1 MKNLIIFGTF
11 FILIIL
17 GIGIRCL
24 QNYLNRKKLKKLY
37 NKYQDI
43 ENNIKV
49 TYFKG
54 INEEIEMPT
63 RNKHLECTE
72 ENIDLAVV
80 EFSIKDN
87 ETTEEIP
94 DE

>member
-1 MKNLIIFGTF
+1 
-11 FILIIL
+11 
-17 GIGIRCL
+17 
-24 QNYLNRKKLKKLY
+24 
-37 NKYQDI
+37 
-43 ENNIKV
+43 
-49 TYFKG
+49 
-54 INEEIEMPT
+54 MPT